1 MQHNTD
7 TPHPT
12 VLSVSYDLIQGVA
25 FSWHRSWAHNTASK
39 FVPQVAAPSGDP
51 QPTPHR
57 QKQKEPLSG
66 NWNNFEARITEHSRN
81 VKLSPWRSRLQLRA
95 SQNDFFHGSENGLQK
110 P

>member
-39 FVPQVAAPSGDP
+39 FIPQVAAPSGDP

-57 QKQKEPLSG
+57 
-66 NWNNFEARITEHSRN
+66 
-81 VKLSPWRSRLQLRA
+81 
-95 SQNDFFHGSENGLQK
+95 
-110 P
+110 